1 MEERSR
7 LFACHDSSGNM
18 VLSGSGSGEDADG
31 QEWRATK
38 PTDLLL
44 MGLATCAAYDV
55 VAILERQRQPLDGLR
70 IEVDGRQQADPPYA
84 FTDIH
89 LRFLL
94 SGDRLDPVK
103 VERAL
108 DLSIN
113 KYCSVAATIR
123 AVATITYGFEIEA

>member
-1 MEERSR
+1 
-7 LFACHDSSGNM
+7 M
-18 VLSGSGSGEDADG
+18 VMSGSGSGGDGGG

-89 LRFLL
+89 LRFVM
-94 SGDRLDPVK
+94 SGNPLDPAK

-123 AVATITYGFEIEA
+123 AVANITYGFEIEA

>member
-7 LFACHDSSGNM
+7 LFACQDSNGNM
-18 VLSGSGSGEDADG
+18 VMSGSGSGGDGGG

-89 LRFLL
+89 LRFVM
-94 SGDRLDPVK
+94 SGNPLDPAK

-123 AVATITYGFEIEA
+123 AVANITYGFEIEA